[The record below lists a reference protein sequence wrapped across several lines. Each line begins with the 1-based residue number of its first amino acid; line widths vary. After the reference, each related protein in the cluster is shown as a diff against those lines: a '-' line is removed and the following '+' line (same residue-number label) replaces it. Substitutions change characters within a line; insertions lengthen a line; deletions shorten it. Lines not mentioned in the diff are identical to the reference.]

1 MVTDSLQAGKSAFIP
16 WGREICPFR
25 LCYLSLG
32 VSVFVGQ
39 GLCCGGRGTRV
50 RRPPHASDD
59 GRRTHVPR
67 PPYDAQNGATACT
80 IRGNRVYNPWK
91 MSNFVR
97 TGEGL
102 NKKVDDNEVT
112 QLPAVRN
119 IKIFNI

>member
-1 MVTDSLQAGKSAFIP
+1 FCSLRLQLLFFTVPAFVP
-16 WGREICPFR
+16 
-25 LCYLSLG
+25 
-32 VSVFVGQ
+32 Q
-39 GLCCGGRGTRV
+39 GLCCGGRSTRV

-67 PPYDAQNGATACT
+67 PPYDAQNGVKACT
-80 IRGNRVYNPWK
+80 IRGNRVHNPWK

-112 QLPAVRN
+112 QSPAVRN